1 MARKEVKNEK
11 MEAFKKFIFIAVV
24 IAVVTGIAYIGKYIY
39 KVYLENNQGKD
50 ELKIYVDDNKMI
62 YFE

>member
-1 MARKEVKNEK
+1 MARKEVKNGK
-11 MEAFKKFIFIAVV
+11 METFKKFIFIAIV

-39 KVYLENNQGKD
+39 NVYLEHNQGKD

>member
-1 MARKEVKNEK
+1 MARKEVKNGK
-11 MEAFKKFIFIAVV
+11 METFKKLVFIAIV

-39 KVYLENNQGKD
+39 SVYLENNQGKD
-50 ELKIYVDDNKMI
+50 ELKIYVDDSKMI